1 MLAHYNLKDS
11 GKTKRTFFLTNI
23 QYLSRII
30 YIYLDFIYTLL
41 KHTSITGHISM
52 CAQAKAHKS
61 IASRHH
67 LDGQRLARPAR
78 TSLA

>member
-1 MLAHYNLKDS
+1 MLAHCNLKDS

-23 QYLSRII
+23 QYLSRARI
-30 YIYLDFIYTLL
+30 DFNFIYFILL

-67 LDGQRLARPAR
+67 LGGQRLARPAR